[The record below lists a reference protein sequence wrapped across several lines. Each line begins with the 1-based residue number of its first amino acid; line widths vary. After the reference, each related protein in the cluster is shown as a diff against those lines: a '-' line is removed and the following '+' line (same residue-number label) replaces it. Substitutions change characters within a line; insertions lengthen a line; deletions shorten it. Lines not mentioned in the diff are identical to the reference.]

1 MFVSVVLDPGGI
13 DSARLL
19 VSVLIHAGFKKIQ
32 RACWESM
39 SVTEA
44 DLTSLK
50 KEIDRVT
57 DYYDTVRI
65 YQFPLNGMFVITELK
80 QKRWKRCQM
89 RSESESA
96 QTPVASAAAARR
108 AVRPKTAG
116 VARQSA
122 QTARSTVHAP
132 RSSMHKQ

>member
-13 DSARLL
+13 DSARSL
-19 VSVLIHAGFKKIQ
+19 VSVLVHSGFKKIQ

-39 SVTEA
+39 SVTETE
-44 DLTSLK
+44 LTELK

-89 RSESESA
+89 RSDSETARKAAPSA
-96 QTPVASAAAARR
+96 MQARR
-108 AVRPKTAG
+108 PAVRQQP
-116 VARQSA
+116 
-122 QTARSTVHAP
+122 ARSSEAMRPAVRTAP
-132 RSSMHKQ
+132 RGTMHKQ

>member
-13 DSARLL
+13 DSARSL
-19 VSVLIHAGFKKIQ
+19 VSVLVHSGFKKIQ

-44 DLTSLK
+44 ELTDLK

-89 RSESESA
+89 RSDSETA
-96 QTPVASAAAARR
+96 RKTAPAAIQARRPAAR
-108 AVRPKTAG
+108 
-116 VARQSA
+116 Q
-122 QTARSTVHAP
+122 QTAHSSEAMRQTV
-132 RSSMHKQ
+132 

>member
-13 DSARLL
+13 DSARSL
-19 VSVLIHAGFKKIQ
+19 VSVLVHSGFKKIQ

-44 DLTSLK
+44 ELTDLK

-89 RSESESA
+89 KSESESA
-96 QTPVASAAAARR
+96 KKQVAPVPQHRPAVRS
-108 AVRPKTAG
+108 AVRP
-116 VARQSA
+116 ARA
-122 QTARSTVHAP
+122 T
-132 RSSMHKQ
+132 MHKQ